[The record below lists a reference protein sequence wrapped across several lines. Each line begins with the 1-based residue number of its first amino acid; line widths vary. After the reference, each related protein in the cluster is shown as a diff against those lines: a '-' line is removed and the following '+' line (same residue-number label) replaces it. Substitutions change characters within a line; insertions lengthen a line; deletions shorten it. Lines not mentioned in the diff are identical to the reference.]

1 MRSSLAV
8 VAVLAA
14 AGALAVATAGAPF
27 SDQLEDSEITL
38 ENASGPNGVYAVEEN
53 GELAIRI
60 TEARQQLAADGVN
73 PDGVTVIEDIF
84 RITYGGEE
92 SADVWIE
99 TAVEDVEFRTE
110 TGSIEGQA
118 NSVRLGTGESE
129 RSVLVGLRIDTTGDH
144 DVETIEE
151 FTVNANVT
159 DGTGETNTTTES
171 NTGATN
177 AAVGD
182 GGEDTVGDPDDSGES
197 GDTSDGSEEGDVE
210 GGEGTTQDDEDGTG
224 DEQRDSGET
233 TPDDE
238 GGDDRSGDG
247 GEDNDSQAGDQAG
260 EPDDDGPDTDPGTD
274 DGESLTDGNDDGTTA
289 GDGDAPAD
297 LSQSGQPVVFEP
309 AQTLGGFLPQLVGLL
324 VAIAGGAGLVAAA
337 RAIAGAGGN

>member
-247 GEDNDSQAGDQAG
+247 
-260 EPDDDGPDTDPGTD
+260 
-274 DGESLTDGNDDGTTA
+274 ESLTDGNDDGTTA